1 MTRMTQFNDMTA
13 DMGERDAR
21 LSEALGL
28 LRSSDQ
34 RTSRNGLLSLAAI
47 TGLAVSGTL
56 LITLLSGHEE
66 PKKPL
71 KVNAM
76 PATASADFE
85 LSASPS
91 QSGPVRDAV
100 LIATEH

>member
-1 MTRMTQFNDMTA
+1 MTQVNDIAA
-13 DMGERDAR
+13 DMDDRDAR

-28 LRSSDQ
+28 LSGPQNRS
-34 RTSRNGLLSLAAI
+34 RHGLLSLAAI

-56 LITLLSGHEE
+56 LVTLLSGHEE

-71 KVNAM
+71 KVSTVSV
-76 PATASADFE
+76 TASADFE

-91 QSGPVRDAV
+91 QSGPVTEAV
-100 LIATEH
+100 LIATER

>member
-1 MTRMTQFNDMTA
+1 MTQINEMTA
-13 DMGERDAR
+13 DLDDRDAR

-28 LRSSDQ
+28 LSPSSQRS
-34 RTSRNGLLSLAAI
+34 RHGLLSLAAI

-56 LITLLSGHEE
+56 LVTLLSGHEE
-66 PKKPL
+66 SKKPL
-71 KVNAM
+71 KVSAV

-91 QSGPVRDAV
+91 HVEPVSEAV
-100 LIATEH
+100 LIATER